1 MHFGNKG
8 RFISRY
14 LLVAGTLLYLLMTVG
29 DGIGKSCDRA
39 LTPFPGSQLGY
50 KSLTNRCE
58 GFYISKVASG
68 SLEVVSLTHGR
79 LNYEWRTDVI
89 LEVTA
94 PSAADQPVNIRAVAI
109 PLKTYYRMD
118 SELLPGQQFTWPLRD
133 ILHPGKLTADRIG
146 IFGWIGEQED
156 KEFIPIRVRQIA
168 PLEDRAGHEEDV
180 ANLVVRSSVDVDSFL
195 WRLSALEKS
204 RCLAFAA
211 WQKIAHAPRH
221 AGAPVLI
228 QLSENENSAAGICVE
243 VAAKERQ
250 SDNWLKLSLR
260 IRMQ

>member
-1 MHFGNKG
+1 MHFGNKS
-8 RFISRY
+8 RFMSRY
-14 LLVAGTLLYLLMTVG
+14 LLVVGTLLYLFMTVG
-29 DGIGKSCDRA
+29 DGISKSCDQA

-50 KSLTNRCE
+50 KSLANRCE
-58 GFYISKVASG
+58 GFYISKVSSG
-68 SLEVVSLTHGR
+68 SLEVVSLTRGR
-79 LNYEWRTDVI
+79 LNYEWRTNVI

-94 PSAADQPVNIRAVAI
+94 PSAADRPVNIRAVAI

-118 SELLPGQQFTWPLRD
+118 SVLLPGQQITWPLKD
-133 ILHPGKLTADRIG
+133 ILYPGKLTSDRIG
-146 IFGWIGEQED
+146 IFGWIGEQQE

-168 PLEDRAGHEEDV
+168 PLKDQAKHEEDV

-195 WRLSALEKS
+195 WRLSARDMS
-204 RCLAFAA
+204 RCLAFGA
-211 WQKIAHAPRH
+211 WQKIAQAPRH

-228 QLSENENSAAGICVE
+228 QLPESDISAAGICVE

-260 IRMQ
+260 IRMP